1 MNYFWYQSE
10 LTFHGILHVS
20 IYVGTHGAPTFA
32 IVVGIE
38 VHVSI

>member
-1 MNYFWYQSE
+1 MNYFEYQTK
-10 LTFHGILHVS
+10 LTSHGILHVS

-32 IVVGIE
+32 IIARIE